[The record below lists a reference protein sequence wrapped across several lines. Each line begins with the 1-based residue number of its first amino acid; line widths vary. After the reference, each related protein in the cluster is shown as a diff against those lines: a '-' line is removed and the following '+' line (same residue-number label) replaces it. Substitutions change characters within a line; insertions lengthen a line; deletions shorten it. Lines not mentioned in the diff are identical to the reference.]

1 MRTYCNMNITM
12 NQTVT
17 TIDSIEMMQE
27 QYKIMKEVTSAQSKM
42 FKVYL
47 FLKS

>member
-1 MRTYCNMNITM
+1 MNITM
-12 NQTVT
+12 NQTMT

-42 FKVYL
+42 FKVYII
-47 FLKS
+47 F